1 MRTRTVGADPEVPAG
16 IQVAA
21 RQALLNYVT
30 QQGLTLIQSKVTELP
45 FLNATKVRRV
55 GLKKAIKKGISLLK
69 CISLLETT
77 INSQNYTTI

>member
-55 GLKKAIKKGISLLK
+55 GWWGAWALLRVGVA
-69 CISLLETT
+69 
-77 INSQNYTTI
+77 